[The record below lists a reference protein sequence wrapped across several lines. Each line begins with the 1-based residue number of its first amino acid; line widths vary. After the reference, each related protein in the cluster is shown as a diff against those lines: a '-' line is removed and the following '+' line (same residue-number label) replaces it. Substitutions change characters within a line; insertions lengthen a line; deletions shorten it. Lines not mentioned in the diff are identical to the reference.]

1 MIERKVSDPEGLQWT
16 CVQAMSGVNGAPAG
30 EIADRLE
37 AADGTVPVVC
47 TPSGGAQS
55 VRVELARDWEE
66 KVSDE
71 DLVRSIADARM

>member
-1 MIERKVSDPEGLQWT
+1 
-16 CVQAMSGVNGAPAG
+16 MSGVNGAPAG

-37 AADGTVPVVC
+37 SGDGTVPVVC
-47 TPSGGAQS
+47 TPSGGSQS

-71 DLVRSIADARM
+71 ELVRSIAAARK